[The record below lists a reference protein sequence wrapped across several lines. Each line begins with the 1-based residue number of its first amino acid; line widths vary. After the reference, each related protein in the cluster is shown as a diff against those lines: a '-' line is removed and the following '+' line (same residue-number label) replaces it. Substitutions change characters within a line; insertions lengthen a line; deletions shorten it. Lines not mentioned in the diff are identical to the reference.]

1 MTYTR
6 VTKKAMFVLPQERKA
21 GKGFNCSLLL
31 PEVKIQRQTFQK
43 CANQDKRL
51 QLKISAREIPV
62 GQKKKV
68 SIMRIVKN
76 MNRIPGKDVK
86 SPSLEIPKS
95 LAEKDSGQ
103 PDLTWRRIL
112 D

>member
-6 VTKKAMFVLPQERKA
+6 GTKGTRFVPPEECKAEER
-21 GKGFNCSLLL
+21 FNCSLLL
-31 PEVKIQRQTFQK
+31 PEVQIQRQTFLK

-62 GQKKKV
+62 GHKKKV

-76 MNRIPGKDVK
+76 MNRIPRKAVK

-95 LAEKDSGQ
+95 LADKGSGQ